1 MTTAVGTLC
10 PSPVWMTSSGSY
22 NWPTW
27 AKLRCPGQ
35 ISKQKQKIF
44 AGHWREIQTGGIKTI
59 TIAICGMDGRSGDV
73 LCPVRVVAALIDRH
87 LFLFCF
93 VFQRKIKRNFGNSL
107 MYAGQ
112 GQQLASSDSVR
123 RTGIVTVDS
132 DVAGLFHQIDGR

>member
-59 TIAICGMDGRSGDV
+59 TIAICGMDG
-73 LCPVRVVAALIDRH
+73 PVRVVAALIDRH

-93 VFQRKIKRNFGNSL
+93 FFKGKLKEIL
-107 MYAGQ
+107 
-112 GQQLASSDSVR
+112 
-123 RTGIVTVDS
+123 GI
-132 DVAGLFHQIDGR
+132 A